1 MVNTYVVPPLV
12 FAAMG
17 GIGFMLRAVLLELWT
32 RIRKRYITTLRMDSK
47 DENYKVVVDY
57 IGEQASFMSSSMLV
71 ETHKKKNKTWKDWRE
86 EFMMGKQK
94 KASMDY
100 HPDNDG
106 ATSVFD
112 YKGKRIWMHRVKVL
126 PAARRR
132 CCVVT
137 CALGCRLA
145 LKWSDSSALP

>member
-71 ETHKKKNKTWKDWRE
+71 ETHKKKQDVEGLAR
-86 EFMMGKQK
+86 GV
-94 KASMDY
+94 
-100 HPDNDG
+100 HDG
-106 ATSVFD
+106 QAKESLD
-112 YKGKRIWMHRVKVL
+112 GLSPRQ
-126 PAARRR
+126 
-132 CCVVT
+132 
-137 CALGCRLA
+137 
-145 LKWSDSSALP
+145 

>member
-1 MVNTYVVPPLV
+1 MSAATLTVLVLVMRRFLTFLKNNTKNAMVNTYVVPPLV

-106 ATSVFD
+106 ATSVFFCPGTLRA
-112 YKGKRIWMHRVKVL
+112 YI
-126 PAARRR
+126 
-132 CCVVT
+132 C
-137 CALGCRLA
+137 
-145 LKWSDSSALP
+145 